1 MKPLL
6 ASLALFVSLFAHSK
20 AAAQPLELKQGDH
33 VCLIG
38 NALADRM
45 QHHAWLETLIV
56 SRHPEKDLVFRNL
69 GVSGDEITLRHRSE
83 NFGSPDEWLTRCQAD
98 VIFAMFG
105 FNESF
110 AGEAGLP
117 KFKADLDTFIKETLK
132 KNYSGK
138 GPPRLVIF
146 TPLAVEKLEDPN
158 LPDPAKTNAN
168 LKLYAAA
175 MGEAAKANK
184 VPFVDLYGILEKWNS
199 DPLAGERIPLTFNG
213 IHLTEHGDKFLA
225 PEIERALFPDAPLLK
240 RDAKA
245 LENLRGAIL
254 EKNKQW
260 HARYRTVDGYNVYG
274 GRSKESY
281 ESGKG
286 GPKIT
291 NFQIMQQ
298 EMTQRDVLTE
308 NRDKHVWSIAKG
320 SIQPIDDS
328 NLTPIS
334 ELKSNRENL
343 PPYLGAEEAIKHMTV
358 AKGCKVNLFASEEQF
373 PELVSPVQMAWD
385 TKGRLWV
392 AAWKSYP
399 ERTPTSPV
407 GDAILIL
414 EDTNGDGRADKCKHF
429 IDDLNC
435 PTGFTFFKDGVLL
448 MQAPDLW
455 FVRDTDGDDV
465 ADWKERVLM
474 GIDSAD
480 SHHTTNAMVLDPG
493 GATYLSD
500 GVFHRT
506 QVETRAGVVRSNDGC
521 IFRYEP
527 LTGKFEQYVS
537 YGFANPHGRVFDR
550 WGNDIITDA
559 TGNENF
565 FGPAFSGFLPYPQ
578 KHSGLPQ
585 FWARPNRPCPGTG
598 MVSSRHF
605 PEEWQGNFLNCNVI
619 GFQGIFRVKVSEEG
633 SGLKGESLED
643 LVRSDDPNFRPSAVG
658 CAPDGSIYFLDWS
671 KQLIGHLQHHIRDP
685 NRDKEHGRVY
695 RITYEGRP
703 LLTPPKI
710 HGESVEAL
718 LELLKSPE
726 DDVRT
731 RAKVELGKH
740 DAKQV
745 IAVVN
750 KWAATLDKK
759 DLNYEHHMSEVL
771 WVHQWH
777 NVVDLKLLEERLQSP
792 DHHSRT
798 AATRVLCYWRDRVPN
813 ALDLLRKMA
822 GDSHPRVRLEAVRAA
837 SFFTIPEAAEV
848 PIIAAEYPGDVY
860 LDYVRKETMRA
871 LEPYVNQAS
880 ASGQKIAFTT
890 DAGARY
896 FLRSMST
903 EDLLKE
909 PRTRAVFVEMLYR
922 PGLRDEQ
929 RREAVTGLAS
939 LDKKPELR
947 VIMDAVLALDGK
959 QSMTDVSVVFD
970 LVRQLTGR
978 SAAELTTAR
987 AELEKLA
994 TSARQPILRQIGFVS
1009 LMNVDGNA
1017 DKAWALASSS
1027 AKSLQD
1033 FVSATPLV
1041 SDPGLRASLYPK
1053 IEPLL
1058 AGLPEKLASG
1068 GKGKGTSGRYVRV
1081 ELPGNGTLTLAEVEV
1096 YSDGRNAAR
1105 GKKASQKN
1113 TAHGGDAAKG
1123 VDGNTSDSYGGG
1135 GQTHTQENTAS
1146 PWWEVDLGEET
1157 PIDSIVIFNRNDG
1170 GLGKRL
1176 DGFTLSVLGSD
1187 RSPAWKLDRIPA
1199 PQPRA
1204 QFALEG
1210 GGPESLVR
1218 RAAMNALVSV
1228 RGQEAK
1234 TFKSLAKFV
1243 TEDIDRLAAIRA
1255 IQRIPQ
1261 SAWDKEQA
1269 PALLAVVVGYV
1280 KKIPVAD
1287 RTSPAALDALEFADA
1302 LTNLLP
1308 ADAAKQS
1315 RGELAELGVRVVRI
1329 GTLPEKMAYD
1339 KELIAVRAGKAV
1351 EIVFEN
1357 IDLMP
1362 HNLVITQP
1370 GAMEEIGLAAE
1381 AFATQPGAAAQQY
1394 VPQSGKILL
1403 ASRLLQPRETQKLSF
1418 VAPTEPGVYPYV
1430 CTYPGHWRRMYG
1442 ALYVVED
1449 LDAYLAAPEAYL
1461 RTHQLTIKDALL
1473 KDNRPRTE
1481 WKLADLAPAVES
1493 LKNGRSY
1500 AGGKQM
1506 FTVGTCIACHKLDG
1520 VGNEFGPDLAKLD
1533 PKFKPAD
1540 ILKELLE
1547 PSAKINEKFQTTVIL
1562 TDGGQTI
1569 TGIVLSETGSEVKL
1583 IENPLVKAEPIV
1595 IKKDEIESRKL
1606 SPVSVMPKGLLDKLS
1621 KEEIL
1626 DLIAYLS
1633 ARGNKKD
1640 PLFGAAEGHE
1650 KHGHKDH

>member
-1 MKPLL
+1 MKPFL
-6 ASLALFVSLFAHSK
+6 ASLAIFVSSLVVAVSTS
-20 AAAQPLELKQGDH
+20 AQSLELKQGDH
-33 VCLIG
+33 ICIIG
-38 NALADRM
+38 NALGDRM
-45 QHHAWLETLIV
+45 QHHGWLETLLV
-56 SRHPEKDLVFRNL
+56 SRFPDKDLVFRNL
-69 GVSGDEITLRHRSE
+69 AVSGDEITFRHRSE
-83 NFGSPDEWLTRCQAD
+83 SFGTPDEWLTRCKAD

-132 KNYSGK
+132 KDYSGK
-138 GPPRLVIF
+138 GSPRLVLF
-146 TPLAVEKLEDPN
+146 SPLAVEKLNDPN
-158 LPDPAKTNAN
+158 LPDAAKSNAN
-168 LKLYAAA
+168 LKVYAAA
-175 MGEAAKANK
+175 MGEVAKTNK
-184 VPFVDLYGILEKWNS
+184 VPFIDLFAISEKAYGGSSK
-199 DPLAGERIPLTFNG
+199 PYTFNG
-213 IHLTEHGDKFLA
+213 MHLTEYGDQMLA
-225 PEIERALFPDAPLLK
+225 PAIERALFPDGPLLK
-240 RDAKA
+240 RDAKV
-245 LENLRGAIL
+245 LEQIRAAIL

-274 GRSKESY
+274 GRSRESY
-281 ESGKG
+281 ENGPG
-286 GPKIT
+286 NPKIT
-291 NFQIMQQ
+291 NFVVMQE
-298 EMTQRDVLTE
+298 EMKQRDVLTE
-308 NRDKHVWSIAKG
+308 NRDKHIWAIAKG

-328 NLTPIS
+328 NLPPVTEIG
-334 ELKSNRENL
+334 SNRKGL

-358 AKGCKVNLFASEEQF
+358 PKNCKVNLFASEEQF
-373 PELVSPVQMAWD
+373 PELVSPVQMGWD

-399 ERTPTSPV
+399 ERTPTSKV
-407 GDAILIL
+407 GDAILIF
-414 EDTNGDGRADKCKHF
+414 EDTDGDGRADKCKHF

-455 FVRDTDGDDV
+455 FVRDTDGDDK
-465 ADWKERVLM
+465 ADTKERVLM

-565 FGPAFSGFLPYPQ
+565 FGPAFSGYLPYPQ
-578 KHSGLPQ
+578 KHSGMPQ

-605 PEEWQGNFLNCNVI
+605 PDDWQGNFLNCNVI
-619 GFQGIFRVKVSEEG
+619 GFQGIWRVKVTEDG
-633 SGLKGESLED
+633 SGLKGETREED
-643 LVRSDDPNFRPSAVG
+643 LVKSDDPNFRPSAVS

-685 NRDKEHGRVY
+685 NRDKQHGRVY

-703 LLTPPKI
+703 LLTPPKL
-710 HGESVEAL
+710 HGESVEGL
-718 LELLKSPE
+718 LALLKSPE

-740 DAKQV
+740 DAKEV
-745 IAVVN
+745 IAAVN
-750 KWAATLDKK
+750 KWAASLDKK
-759 DLNYEHHMSEVL
+759 DPSYEHHMSEVL

-777 NVVDLKLLEERLQSP
+777 NIVDVSLLNERLQSP
-792 DHHSRT
+792 DHHSRA

-813 ALDLLRKMA
+813 TLDLLRKMA
-822 GDSHPRVRLEAVRAA
+822 ADQHPRVRLESVRAA
-837 SFFTIPEAAEV
+837 SFFTVPEAAEV
-848 PIIAAEYPGDVY
+848 PIIAAEFPGDVY
-860 LDYVRKETMRA
+860 LDYIQKETMRA
-871 LEPYVNQAS
+871 LQPYVDQANS
-880 ASGQKIAFTT
+880 KGQKVAFTT

-903 EDLLKE
+903 DDLLKE
-909 PRTRAVFVEMLYR
+909 KRTRAVFVEMLYR

-929 RREAVTGLAS
+929 RREAVVGIAA

-947 VIMDAVLALDGK
+947 VVMDAIAALDEK
-959 QSMTDVSVVFD
+959 QSMTDISVVFD

-994 TSARQPILRQIGFVS
+994 TSSRQPILRQIGFVS

-1017 DKAWALASSS
+1017 DKAWALASTSTR
-1027 AKSLQD
+1027 SLQD

-1041 SDPGLRASLYPK
+1041 SDLGLRASLYPRV
-1053 IEPLL
+1053 EPLL
-1058 AGLPEKLASG
+1058 AGLPEKLAGG

-1081 ELPGNGTLTLAEVEV
+1081 ELVGIQTLTLAEVEV
-1096 YSDGRNAAR
+1096 YSDGRNVAR
-1105 GKKASQKN
+1105 GKKCSQKN
-1113 TAHGGDAAKG
+1113 TAHGGDAARA
-1123 VDGNTSDSYGGG
+1123 VDGNTDASYGGG
-1135 GQTHTQENTAS
+1135 GQTHTQENTAN

-1157 PIDSIVIFNRNDG
+1157 PIDSIVVFNRDD
-1170 GLGKRL
+1170 GLGQRL
-1176 DGFTLSVLGSD
+1176 NNFTLKVLDSSHGEVF
-1187 RSPAWKLDRIPA
+1187 KQERIPA
-1199 PQPRA
+1199 PKPRA
-1204 QFALEG
+1204 QFSLEG
-1210 GGPESLVR
+1210 GSAEALVR

-1234 TFKSLAKFV
+1234 TFKSLTKFV
-1243 TEDIDRLAAIRA
+1243 TDDVDRLAAIRA

-1269 PALLAVVVGYV
+1269 PALLAVVIGHV

-1302 LTNLLP
+1302 LTTLLP
-1308 ADAAKQS
+1308 ADAAKQA
-1315 RGELAELGVRVVRI
+1315 RGELAELGVKVVRI

-1339 KELIAVRAGKAV
+1339 KELIAVKAGKAV

-1362 HNLVITQP
+1362 HNLVVTQP

-1381 AFATQPGAAAQQY
+1381 ASALQPGAAARQY

-1449 LDAYLAAPEAYL
+1449 LDGYLAAPEAYL
-1461 RTHQLTIKDALL
+1461 STHPLAIKDALL

-1481 WKLADLAPAVES
+1481 WKLTDLAPVVES

-1500 AGGKQM
+1500 AAGKQM

-1520 VGNEFGPDLAKLD
+1520 VGNDFGPDLAKLD
-1533 PKFKPAD
+1533 AKLKIGD
-1540 ILKELLE
+1540 ILKDILE
-1547 PSAKINEKFQTTVIL
+1547 PSAKINEKYQTTVIL
-1562 TDGGQTI
+1562 NDSGQTF
-1569 TGIVLSETGSEVKL
+1569 TGVVLSESGTEVKL

-1595 IKKDEIESRKL
+1595 IKKSEIQNRKL

-1626 DLIAYLS
+1626 DLVAYLA
-1633 ARGNKKD
+1633 ARGDKKN
-1640 PLFGAAEGHE
+1640 PLFGKVEGHE
-1650 KHGHKDH
+1650 HHGHGD

>member
-1 MKPLL
+1 MKPLSAVL
-6 ASLALFVSLFAHSK
+6 AIFVSSLVFAASLS
-20 AAAQPLELKQGDH
+20 AQSLELKQGDH
-33 VCLIG
+33 ICIIG
-38 NALADRM
+38 NALGDRM
-45 QHHAWLETLIV
+45 QHHGWLETLIA
-56 SRHPEKDLVFRNL
+56 SRFPDKDLTFRNL
-69 GVSGDEITLRHRSE
+69 AVSGDEITFRHRSE
-83 NFGSPDEWLTRCQAD
+83 SFGTPDEWLTRCKAD

-110 AGEAGLP
+110 AGEAGLA
-117 KFKADLDTFIKETLK
+117 KFKGDLDTFIKETLK
-132 KNYSGK
+132 KDYSGK
-138 GPPRLVIF
+138 GPSRLVLF
-146 TPLAVEKLEDPN
+146 SPLAVEKLNDPN
-158 LPDPAKTNAN
+158 LPDAAKSNAN
-168 LKLYAAA
+168 LKVYAAA
-175 MGEAAKANK
+175 MGEVAKTNK
-184 VPFVDLYGILEKWNS
+184 VPFIDLFAISEKAYGGSSK
-199 DPLAGERIPLTFNG
+199 PYTFNG
-213 IHLTEHGDKFLA
+213 MHLTEYGDQMLA
-225 PEIERALFPDAPLLK
+225 PAIERALFPSGPLLK
-240 RDAKA
+240 RDAKV
-245 LENLRGAIL
+245 LEQIRAAVL

-274 GRSKESY
+274 GRSREAY
-281 ESGKG
+281 ENGPG
-286 GPKIT
+286 NPKIT
-291 NFQIMQQ
+291 NFVVMQE
-298 EMTQRDVLTE
+298 EMKQRDVLTE
-308 NRDKHVWSIAKG
+308 NRDKHIWAIAKG

-328 NLTPIS
+328 NLPPVTEIG
-334 ELKSNRENL
+334 SNRKGL

-358 AKGCKVNLFASEEQF
+358 PKNCKVNLFASEEQF
-373 PELVSPVQMAWD
+373 PELVSPVQMGWD

-399 ERTPTSPV
+399 ERTPTSTV
-407 GDAILIL
+407 GDAILIF
-414 EDTNGDGRADKCKHF
+414 EDTDGDGRADKCKHF

-455 FVRDTDGDDV
+455 FVRDTDGDDK
-465 ADWKERVLM
+465 ADTKERVLM

-506 QVETRAGVVRSNDGC
+506 QVETRQGVVRSNDGC

-565 FGPAFSGFLPYPQ
+565 FGPAFSGYLPYPQ
-578 KHSGLPQ
+578 KHSGMPQ

-605 PEEWQGNFLNCNVI
+605 PDDWQGNFLNCNVI
-619 GFQGIFRVKVSEEG
+619 GFQGIWRVKVTEDG
-633 SGLKGESLED
+633 SGLKGETREED
-643 LVRSDDPNFRPSAVG
+643 LVKSDDPNFRPSAVS

-685 NRDKEHGRVY
+685 NRDKQHGRVY

-703 LLTPPKI
+703 LLTPPKV
-710 HGESVEAL
+710 HGESVEGL
-718 LELLKSPE
+718 LALLKSPE

-740 DAKQV
+740 NSIDV
-745 IAVVN
+745 IPALH
-750 KWAATLDKK
+750 KWAAGLDKK
-759 DLNYEHHMSEVL
+759 DPIYEHHMSEAL

-777 NVVDLKLLEERLQSP
+777 NVVDVALLNERLQSP
-792 DHHSRT
+792 DHHSRA

-813 ALDLLRKMA
+813 TLDLLRKMA
-822 GDSHPRVRLEAVRAA
+822 SDQHPRVRLEAVRAA
-837 SFFTIPEAAEV
+837 SFFTVPEAAEV
-848 PIIAAEYPGDVY
+848 PIIAAEFPGDVY
-860 LDYVRKETMRA
+860 LDYIQKETMRA
-871 LEPYVNQAS
+871 LQPYVDQANGK
-880 ASGQKIAFTT
+880 GQKIAFTT

-903 EDLLKE
+903 DDLLKE
-909 PRTRAVFVEMLYR
+909 KRTRAVFAEMLYR

-929 RREAVTGLAS
+929 RREAVVGIAA

-947 VIMDAVLALDGK
+947 VVMDAITALDEK

-994 TSARQPILRQIGFVS
+994 TSAKQPILRQIGFVS

-1017 DKAWALASSS
+1017 DKAWALASTS
-1027 AKSLQD
+1027 ARSLQD
-1033 FVSATPLV
+1033 FVAATPLV
-1041 SDPGLRASLYPK
+1041 SDLGLRASLYPK

-1058 AGLPEKLASG
+1058 AGLPEKLSGG

-1081 ELPGNGTLTLAEVEV
+1081 ELVGNQTLTLAEVEV
-1096 YSDGRNAAR
+1096 FSDGRNVAR
-1105 GKKASQKN
+1105 GRKASQKN
-1113 TAHGGDAAKG
+1113 TAHGGDAAKA
-1123 VDGNTSDSYGGG
+1123 VDGNTSDSFGGG
-1135 GQTHTQENTAS
+1135 GQTHSQENTAS

-1170 GLGKRL
+1170 GLGQRL
-1176 DGFTLSVLGSD
+1176 NNFTLKVLDSSRGEVF
-1187 RSPAWKLDRIPA
+1187 KQERIPA
-1199 PQPRA
+1199 PKPRA

-1234 TFKSLAKFV
+1234 TFKSMAKFV
-1243 TEDIDRLAAIRA
+1243 VDDVDRLAAIRA

-1269 PALLAVVVGYV
+1269 VSLLAVVVGHV

-1302 LTNLLP
+1302 LTTLLP
-1308 ADAAKQS
+1308 ADAAKQA

-1339 KELIAVRAGKAV
+1339 KELIAVKAGKAV

-1381 AFATQPGAAAQQY
+1381 TSALQPGAAARQY

-1449 LDAYLAAPEAYL
+1449 LDGYLAAPEAYL
-1461 RTHQLTIKDALL
+1461 STHPLAIKDALL

-1493 LKNGRSY
+1493 VKNGRSY
-1500 AGGKQM
+1500 AAGKQM

-1520 VGNEFGPDLAKLD
+1520 VGNDFGPDLAKLD
-1533 PKFKPAD
+1533 AKLKIGD
-1540 ILKELLE
+1540 ILKDILE
-1547 PSAKINEKFQTTVIL
+1547 PSAKINEKYQTTVIL
-1562 TDGGQTI
+1562 NDSGQTF
-1569 TGIVLSETGSEVKL
+1569 TGVVLSENGTEVKL

-1595 IKKDEIESRKL
+1595 IKKDEIMSRKL
-1606 SPVSVMPKGLLDKLS
+1606 SPVSVMPKGIVDKLS

-1626 DLIAYLS
+1626 DLVAYLA
-1633 ARGNKKD
+1633 ARGDKKS
-1640 PLFGAAEGHE
+1640 PLFGKAEGHE
-1650 KHGHKDH
+1650 HHGHGD

>member
-1 MKPLL
+1 MKPFL
-6 ASLALFVSLFAHSK
+6 AWLAVFVSSLIPAVAS
-20 AAAQPLELKQGDH
+20 AQSLEFKQGDH
-33 VCLIG
+33 ICIIG
-38 NALADRM
+38 NALGDRM
-45 QHHAWLETLIV
+45 QHHGWLETLLV
-56 SRHPEKDLVFRNL
+56 SQFADKDLVFRNL
-69 GVSGDEITLRHRSE
+69 AVSGDEITFRHRSE
-83 NFGSPDEWLTRCQAD
+83 NFGSPEEWLTRCQAD
-98 VIFAMFG
+98 VVFAMFG

-110 AGEAGLP
+110 AGEPGLA
-117 KFKADLDTFIKETLK
+117 KFKADLDTFIKESLK

-146 TPLAVEKLEDPN
+146 SPLAVEDLTSSN
-158 LPDPAKTNAN
+158 LPDAAKTNAN
-168 LKLYAAA
+168 LQLYSAS
-175 MGEAAKANK
+175 MGEVAKANK
-184 VPFVDLYGILEKWNS
+184 VPFVDLFAVMQKYYNA
-199 DPLAGERIPLTFNG
+199 PLGGERIPLTFNG
-213 IHLTEHGDKFLA
+213 IHLTEHGDMVVA
-225 PEIERALFPDAPLLK
+225 PLIERALVPDGPLLK
-240 RDAKA
+240 RDAKV
-245 LENLRGAIL
+245 LEKLRTAIL

-291 NFQIMQQ
+291 NFLIMQV
-298 EMTQRDVLTE
+298 EMKQRDTLTE
-308 NRDKHVWSIAKG
+308 NRDRHIWAIAKG
-320 SIQPIDDS
+320 SEQPIDDS
-328 NLTPIS
+328 NLPPIT

-358 AKGCKVNLFASEEQF
+358 PKGCKVNLFASEEQF
-373 PELVSPVQMAWD
+373 PELVSPVQIGWD

-399 ERTPTSPV
+399 ERTPTSTV
-407 GDAILIL
+407 GDAILIF

-455 FVRDTDGDDV
+455 FVRDTDGDDK
-465 ADWKERVLM
+465 ADTKERVLM

-506 QVETRAGVVRSNDGC
+506 QVETRQGVVRSNDGC

-565 FGPAFSGFLPYPQ
+565 FGPAFSGYLPYPQ
-578 KHSGLPQ
+578 KHSGMPQ

-598 MVSSRHF
+598 MISSRHF
-605 PEEWQGNFLNCNVI
+605 PDDWQGNFLNCNVI
-619 GFQGIFRVKVSEEG
+619 GFQGIWRVKVTEEG
-633 SGLKGESLED
+633 SGLKGETREED
-643 LVRSDDPNFRPSAVG
+643 LVKSDDPNFRPSAVS

-685 NRDKEHGRVY
+685 NRDKQHGRVY

-703 LLTPPKI
+703 LLTPPKV
-710 HGESVEAL
+710 HGESVEGL
-718 LELLKSPE
+718 LALLKSPE

-740 DAKQV
+740 DAKSV
-745 IAVVN
+745 IAAVN
-750 KWAATLDKK
+750 KWKISLEKK
-759 DLNYEHHMSEVL
+759 DPNYEHHVSEAL

-777 NVVDLKLLEERLQSP
+777 NVVDLTLLNERLESP
-792 DHHSRT
+792 DHHSRA

-822 GDSHPRVRLEAVRAA
+822 ADQHPRVRLEAVRAA
-837 SFFTIPEAAEV
+837 SFFTAPEAAEV
-848 PIIAAEYPGDVY
+848 PIIAAEFPGDVY
-860 LDYVRKETMRA
+860 LDYVQKETMRA
-871 LEPYVNQAS
+871 LEPYVNQAN
-880 ASGQKIAFTT
+880 ASGQKISFTT

-896 FLRSMST
+896 FLKSMST

-909 PRTRAVFVEMLYR
+909 KRTRSVFVELLYR

-929 RREAVTGLAS
+929 RREAVTGLAT

-947 VIMDAVLALDGK
+947 VVMDAIQALDGK
-959 QSMTDVSVVFD
+959 QSMTDPSVVFD

-987 AELEKLA
+987 AELEKMA
-994 TSARQPILRQIGFVS
+994 TSAKQPILRQIGFVS
-1009 LMNVDGNA
+1009 LMNVDGNM
-1017 DKAWALASSS
+1017 DKAWALAQSS
-1027 AKSLQD
+1027 ARNLQD

-1041 SDPGLRASLYPK
+1041 SDLGLRASLYPR

-1058 AGLPEKLASG
+1058 AGLPEKLAGG

-1081 ELPGNGTLTLAEVEV
+1081 ELVGNQTLTLAEVEV
-1096 YSDGRNAAR
+1096 YSDGRNVAR
-1105 GKKASQKN
+1105 GRKASQKN
-1113 TAHGGDAAKG
+1113 TAHGGEATRA
-1123 VDGNTSDSYGGG
+1123 VDGNTSDSFGGG
-1135 GQTHTQENTAS
+1135 GQTHSQESTAN

-1157 PIDSIVIFNRNDG
+1157 PIDSIIIFNRNDG
-1170 GLGKRL
+1170 GLGQRL
-1176 DGFTLSVLGSD
+1176 NNFTLKVLDSSRGEVF
-1187 RSPAWKLDRIPA
+1187 KQERIAA
-1199 PQPRA
+1199 PKPRA

-1243 TEDIDRLAAIRA
+1243 ADDVDRLAAIRA

-1302 LTNLLP
+1302 LTTLLP

-1315 RGELAELGVRVVRI
+1315 RVELAELGVRVVRI

-1339 KELIAVRAGKAV
+1339 KELIAVKAGKAV

-1381 AFATQPGAAAQQY
+1381 ASALQPGAAARQY

-1403 ASRLLQPRETQKLSF
+1403 ASRLVQPRETQKLSF

-1449 LDAYLAAPEAYL
+1449 LDGYLAAPEAYL
-1461 RTHQLTIKDALL
+1461 STHPLAIKDALL

-1481 WKLADLAPAVES
+1481 WKLTELAPAVES
-1493 LKNGRSY
+1493 VKNGRSY
-1500 AGGKQM
+1500 AAGKQM

-1520 VGNEFGPDLAKLD
+1520 VGNDFGPDLAKLD
-1533 PKFKPAD
+1533 LKLKAGD
-1540 ILKELLE
+1540 ILKDILE
-1547 PSAKINEKFQTTVIL
+1547 PSAKINEKYQTTVIL
-1562 TDGGQTI
+1562 NDSGQTF
-1569 TGIVLSETGSEVKL
+1569 TGVVLSESGTEVKL
-1583 IENPLVKAEPIV
+1583 IENPLVKAQPII
-1595 IKKDEIESRKL
+1595 IKKDEIMSRKL
-1606 SPVSVMPKGLLDKLS
+1606 SPISVMPKGLLDKLS

-1626 DLIAYLS
+1626 DLVAYLA
-1633 ARGNKKD
+1633 ARGEKKS
-1640 PLFGAAEGHE
+1640 PLFGKAEGHE
-1650 KHGHKDH
+1650 HHGHGD

>member
-1 MKPLL
+1 MKPLWAAL
-6 ASLALFVSLFAHSK
+6 TILVLSIFVTTTAPAQSLEF
-20 AAAQPLELKQGDH
+20 KQGDH
-33 VCLIG
+33 ICIIG
-38 NALADRM
+38 NALGDRM
-45 QHHAWLETLIV
+45 QHHGWLEARLV
-56 SRHPEKDLVFRNL
+56 SRFGDKDLTFRNL
-69 GVSGDEITLRHRSE
+69 AVSGDEITFRHRSE
-83 NFGSPDEWLTRCQAD
+83 SFGTPDEWLTRCKAD

-105 FNESF
+105 YNESF

-117 KFKADLDTFIKETLK
+117 KFKTDLETFVKGTLATR
-132 KNYSGK
+132 YGGK
-138 GPPRLVIF
+138 DLTRLVIF
-146 TPLAVEKLEDPN
+146 SPLAVEKLADPN
-158 LPDPAKTNAN
+158 LPDAAKTNAN
-168 LKLYAAA
+168 LKLYSAA
-175 MGEAAKANK
+175 MGEVAKANK
-184 VPFVDLYGILEKWNS
+184 VPFVDLFTISEKAYS
-199 DPLAGERIPLTFNG
+199 GTTRPYTFNG
-213 IHLTEHGDKFLA
+213 IHLTEFGDEMLA
-225 PEIERALFPDAPLLK
+225 SSIERALLPDAPLIK
-240 RDAKA
+240 RDGKL
-245 LENLRGAIL
+245 LEKIRLAIL
-254 EKNKQW
+254 EKNAQW

-281 ESGKG
+281 QSGPG
-286 GPKIT
+286 GPKIS
-291 NFQIMQQ
+291 NFQIMQE
-298 EMTQRDVLTE
+298 EMKQRDVLTE
-308 NRDKHVWSIAKG
+308 NRDKHIWSIAKG
-320 SIQPIDDS
+320 SEQPIDDS
-328 NLTPIS
+328 NLPPIT
-334 ELKSNRENL
+334 ELLSNRQNL

-358 AKGCKVNLFASEEQF
+358 PKNCKVNLFASEEQF
-373 PELVSPVQMAWD
+373 PELVSPVQMGWD

-399 ERTPTSPV
+399 ERTPTSKV
-407 GDAILIL
+407 GDAILIF
-414 EDTNGDGRADKCKHF
+414 EDTDGDGRADKCKHF
-429 IDDLNC
+429 IDNLNC
-435 PTGFTFFKDGVLL
+435 PTGFTFFNDGVLL

-455 FVRDTDGDDV
+455 FVRDTDGDDK

-506 QVETRAGVVRSNDGC
+506 QVETRQGVVRSNDGC

-565 FGPAFSGFLPYPQ
+565 FGPAFSGYLPYPQ
-578 KHSGLPQ
+578 KHSGMPQ

-598 MVSSRHF
+598 MVTSRHF
-605 PEEWQGNFLNCNVI
+605 PEDWQGNFLNCNVI
-619 GFQGIFRVKVSEEG
+619 GYQGIWRVKVTEEG
-633 SGLKGESLED
+633 SGLKGETLSED
-643 LVRSDDPNFRPSAVG
+643 LVKSDDPNFRPSAVS

-685 NRDKEHGRVY
+685 NRDHQHGRVY

-703 LLTPPKI
+703 LLTPPKVF
-710 HGESVEAL
+710 GESVDGLLAL
-718 LELLKSPE
+718 LQSPE

-740 DAKQV
+740 NSIDV
-745 IAVVN
+745 IPALH
-750 KWAATLDKK
+750 KWAAGLDKK
-759 DLNYEHHMSEVL
+759 APNYEHHLSEAL

-777 NVVDLKLLEERLQSP
+777 NVVDQELLEERLKSP
-792 DHHSRT
+792 DHRSRA

-813 ALDLLRKMA
+813 VLDLLRKMA
-822 GDSHPRVRLEAVRAA
+822 ADQHPRVRLEAIRAA
-837 SFFTIPEAAEV
+837 SFFTLPEAAEI
-848 PIIAAEYPGDVY
+848 PIIAAEFPGDVY
-860 LDYVRKETMRA
+860 LDYIQKETMRA
-871 LEPYVNQAS
+871 LQPYVDQAN

-896 FLRSMST
+896 FLKSMST
-903 EDLLKE
+903 DDLLKE
-909 PRTRAVFVEMLYR
+909 KRTRAVYTEMLYR

-929 RREAVTGLAS
+929 RREAVTGLAG

-947 VIMDAVLALDGK
+947 VVMDMIKALDE
-959 QSMTDVSVVFD
+959 SPSLTDVSVVFD

-978 SAAELTTAR
+978 SAAELTSAR

-1009 LMNVDGNA
+1009 LINVDGNA
-1017 DKAWALASSS
+1017 DKAWALAQTN
-1027 AKSLQD
+1027 AKALQD
-1033 FVSATPLV
+1033 FVAATPLV
-1041 SDPGLRASLYPK
+1041 SDPGLRASLYPR
-1053 IEPLL
+1053 IELL
-1058 AGLPEKLASG
+1058 LTGLPEKLAT
-1068 GKGKGTSGRYVRV
+1068 GKKGNGTSGRYVRV
-1081 ELPGNGTLTLAEVEV
+1081 ELVGNQTLTLAEVEV
-1096 YSDGRNAAR
+1096 YSDGASVAR
-1105 GKKASQKN
+1105 GKKATQKN
-1113 TAHGGDAAKG
+1113 TSHGGEAARG
-1123 VDGNTSDSYGGG
+1123 VDGNTNDSYGGG
-1135 GQTHTQENTAS
+1135 GQTHSEENTAN

-1170 GLGKRL
+1170 GLSQRL
-1176 DGFTLSVLGSD
+1176 NNFTLKVLDSA
-1187 RSPAWKLDRIPA
+1187 RSEVWKQEKLPA
-1199 PQPRA
+1199 PKVRS

-1210 GGPESLVR
+1210 GGSESLVR

-1228 RGQEAK
+1228 RGQEVK
-1234 TFKSLAKFV
+1234 TFKSLSKFV
-1243 TEDIDRLAAIRA
+1243 TDDVDRLAAIRA

-1269 PALLAVVVGYV
+1269 PALLAVVIGHV

-1287 RTSPAALDALEFADA
+1287 RTSPAALDALEFADT
-1302 LTNLLP
+1302 LTTLLS
-1308 ADAAKQS
+1308 ADAAKQA
-1315 RGELAELGVRVVRI
+1315 RGELAELGVKVVRI

-1339 KELIAVRAGKAV
+1339 KEIIAVKAGKAV

-1381 AFATQPGAAAQQY
+1381 ASALQPGAAARQY

-1442 ALYVVED
+1442 ALYVVAD
-1449 LDAYLAAPEAYL
+1449 LDAYLAGPEAYL
-1461 RTHQLTIKDALL
+1461 STHPLPIKDALL

-1481 WKLADLAPAVES
+1481 WKLVDLAPAAEG
-1493 LKNGRSY
+1493 LKSGRSY
-1500 AGGKQM
+1500 AAGKQM

-1533 PKFKPAD
+1533 LKLKPAD

-1547 PSAKINEKFQTTVIL
+1547 PSAKINEKYQTTVIL
-1562 TDGGQTI
+1562 TEGGQTL
-1569 TGIVLSETGSEVKL
+1569 TGIVLSESGTEVKL
-1583 IENPLVKAEPIV
+1583 IENPLVKAEPII
-1595 IKKDEIESRKL
+1595 IKKDEIQSRKL
-1606 SPVSVMPKGLLDKLS
+1606 SPTSVMPKGLLDKLS

-1626 DLIAYLS
+1626 DLVAYLA
-1633 ARGNKKD
+1633 ARGDKKS
-1640 PLFGAAEGHE
+1640 PMFGKAEGHE
-1650 KHGHKDH
+1650 HHGH

>member
-1 MKPLL
+1 MKPLCAAL
-6 ASLALFVSLFAHSK
+6 AVFVSLSLFA
-20 AAAQPLELKQGDH
+20 ATVPAQTLELKQGDH
-33 VCLIG
+33 VCIIG
-38 NALADRM
+38 NALGDRM
-45 QHHAWLETLIV
+45 QHQGWLETLIV
-56 SRHPEKDLVFRNL
+56 SRFGDKDLTFRNL
-69 GVSGDEITLRHRSE
+69 AVSGDEITIRHRSQ
-83 NFGSPDEWLTRCQAD
+83 NFGSPEEWLTRCKAD

-117 KFKADLDTFIKETLK
+117 KFKADLEALIKNTQATRYGGNDL
-132 KNYSGK
+132 
-138 GPPRLVIF
+138 PRIVIF
-146 TPLAVEKLEDPN
+146 SPLAIEKLSDPN
-158 LPDPAKTNAN
+158 LPDAAPTNTN

-175 MGEAAKANK
+175 MGEVAKANK
-184 VPFVDLYGILEKWNS
+184 VPFVDLFSISEKAYS
-199 DPLAGERIPLTFNG
+199 GTSKPYTFNG
-213 IHLTEHGDKFLA
+213 MHLTEYGEEMLA
-225 PEIERALFPDAPLLK
+225 PAIERALFPDGPLIK
-240 RDAKA
+240 RDAKHLKKLQA
-245 LENLRGAIL
+245 AIL

-274 GRSKESY
+274 GRSQEKY
-281 ESGKG
+281 ESGPG

-291 NFQIMQQ
+291 NFQIMQE
-298 EMTQRDVLTE
+298 EMKQRDVLTE
-308 NRDKHVWSIAKG
+308 NRDKHIWAIAKG
-320 SIQPIDDS
+320 SEQPIDDS
-328 NLTPIS
+328 NLPPIT
-334 ELKSNRENL
+334 ELLSNRQNL
-343 PPYLGAEEAIKHMTV
+343 PPYLSGEDGIKHMTL

-399 ERTPTSPV
+399 ERTPTSKV
-407 GDAILIL
+407 GDAILIF
-414 EDTNGDGRADKCKHF
+414 EDTDGDGRADKCKHF

-455 FVRDTDGDDV
+455 FVRDTDGDDK

-506 QVETRAGVVRSNDGC
+506 QVETRQGVVRSNDGC

-565 FGPAFSGFLPYPQ
+565 FGPAFSGYLPYPQ
-578 KHSGLPQ
+578 KHAGMPQ
-585 FWARPNRPCPGTG
+585 FWARPSRPCPGTG
-598 MVSSRHF
+598 MISSRHF
-605 PEEWQGNFLNCNVI
+605 PDDWQGNFLNCNVI
-619 GFQGIFRVKVSEEG
+619 GFQGIFRVKVTEDG
-633 SGLKGESLED
+633 SGLKGETLED
-643 LVRSDDPNFRPSAVG
+643 LVKSDDPNFRPSAVS

-685 NRDKEHGRVY
+685 NRDHQHGRIY

-703 LLTPPKI
+703 LLTPPKVF
-710 HGESVEAL
+710 GESVAGL

-740 DAKQV
+740 DAKEV
-745 IAVVN
+745 IAAVN
-750 KWAATLDKK
+750 KWAAALDKK
-759 DLNYEHHMSEVL
+759 DPNYEHHMSEAL

-777 NVVDLKLLEERLQSP
+777 NVVDQGLLEERLQSP
-792 DHHSRT
+792 DHRSRA
-798 AATRVLCYWRDRVPN
+798 AATRVLCYWRDRVPS

-822 GDSHPRVRLEAVRAA
+822 ADPHPRVRLEAIRAA
-837 SFFTIPEAAEV
+837 SFFTVPEAAEV
-848 PIIAAEYPGDVY
+848 PIIAAEFPGDVY
-860 LDYVRKETMRA
+860 LDYIQKETMRA
-871 LEPYVNQAS
+871 LQPYVDQAN
-880 ASGQKIAFTT
+880 ASGQKISFTT
-890 DAGARY
+890 DAGARF
-896 FLRSMST
+896 FLKSMSN

-909 PRTRAVFVEMLYR
+909 PKTRAVFIEMLYR

-929 RREAVTGLAS
+929 RREAVTGLAT

-947 VIMDAVLALDGK
+947 VVMDMIKSLDE
-959 QSMTDVSVVFD
+959 SPSLTDVSVVFD

-978 SAAELTTAR
+978 SAAELTSAR

-994 TSARQPILRQIGFVS
+994 TNAKQPILRQIGFVS

-1017 DKAWALASSS
+1017 DKAWALAQSS
-1027 AKSLQD
+1027 ARSLQD

-1041 SDPGLRASLYPK
+1041 SDLGLRASLYAK

-1058 AGLPEKLASG
+1058 TGLPEKLAG
-1068 GKGKGTSGRYVRV
+1068 GNRSKGTSARYVRV
-1081 ELPGNGTLTLAEVEV
+1081 ELVGNQTLTLAEVEV
-1096 YSDGRNAAR
+1096 YSDGWNVAR
-1105 GKKASQKN
+1105 GKKATQKN
-1113 TAHGGDAAKG
+1113 TSHGGEAAKG
-1123 VDGNTSDSYGGG
+1123 VDGNTNASYGGG
-1135 GQTHTQENTAS
+1135 GQTHSQENTPN

-1157 PIDSIVIFNRNDG
+1157 PIDSIVIFNRDDG
-1170 GLGKRL
+1170 LSQRL
-1176 DGFTLSVLGSD
+1176 NNFTLKVLDSA
-1187 RSPAWKLDRIPA
+1187 RSEVWKQEKLPA
-1199 PQPRA
+1199 PKVRS

-1210 GGPESLVR
+1210 GGSESLVR

-1243 TEDIDRLAAIRA
+1243 TDDVDRLPAIRA
-1255 IQRIPQ
+1255 IQRIPH

-1269 PALLAVVVGYV
+1269 PSLLAVVVGYV

-1302 LTNLLP
+1302 LTTLLP
-1308 ADAAKQS
+1308 ADAAKQA
-1315 RGELAELGVRVVRI
+1315 RAELRELGVRVVRI

-1339 KELIAVRAGKAV
+1339 KEIIAIRAGKPV
-1351 EIVFEN
+1351 EIVFDN

-1381 AFATQPGAAAQQY
+1381 ASALQPGAAARQY

-1418 VAPTEPGVYPYV
+1418 VAPMEPGVYPYV

-1449 LDAYLAAPEAYL
+1449 LDAYLAGPEAYL
-1461 RTHQLTIKDALL
+1461 STHPLPIKDALL

-1481 WKLADLAPAVES
+1481 WTLADLAPAAEA
-1493 LKNGRSY
+1493 LKSGRSY
-1500 AGGKQM
+1500 AAGKQM

-1520 VGNEFGPDLAKLD
+1520 VGNEFGPDLSKLD
-1533 PKFKPAD
+1533 IKLKTVD

-1547 PSAKINEKFQTTVIL
+1547 PSAKINEKYQTTVIL
-1562 TDGGQTI
+1562 TEGGQTI
-1569 TGIVLSETGSEVKL
+1569 TGIVLSESGTEVKL
-1583 IENPLVKAEPIV
+1583 IENPLLKAEPIV
-1595 IKKDEIESRKL
+1595 IKKDEIANRKL

-1626 DLIAYLS
+1626 DLVAYLA
-1633 ARGNKKD
+1633 ARGDKKS
-1640 PLFGAAEGHE
+1640 PLFGKAADGHE
-1650 KHGHKDH
+1650 HHGGH

>member
-6 ASLALFVSLFAHSK
+6 AALAAVVLSLAI
-20 AAAQPLELKQGDH
+20 AASASAQTLEFKQGDH
-33 VCLIG
+33 ICIIG

-45 QHHAWLETLIV
+45 QHHGWLETLLM
-56 SRHPEKDLVFRNL
+56 SRFADKDLVFRNL
-69 GVSGDEITLRHRSE
+69 GVSGDEITFRHRSE
-83 NFGSPDEWLTRCQAD
+83 SFGSPEEWLTRCKAD
-98 VIFAMFG
+98 VVFAMFG

-110 AGEAGLP
+110 AGEAGLA
-117 KFKADLDTFIKETLK
+117 KFKADLDKLIRETQAT
-132 KNYSGK
+132 NYSGK
-138 GPPRLVIF
+138 GPTRIVIF
-146 TPLAVEKLEDPN
+146 SPLAVEKLNDPN
-158 LPDPAKTNAN
+158 LPDVAKTNAN
-168 LKLYAAA
+168 LKLYATA
-175 MGEAAKANK
+175 MGEVAKTNK
-184 VPFVDLYGILEKWNS
+184 VPFVDLFAIS
-199 DPLAGERIPLTFNG
+199 TERFSGSSKPYTFNG
-213 IHLTEHGDKFLA
+213 MHLTEYGDQMLGTA
-225 PEIERALFPDAPLLK
+225 IERALTPDGPLIK
-240 RDAKA
+240 RDAKV
-245 LENLRGAIL
+245 LEKIRVAVL

-274 GRSKESY
+274 GRSRESY
-281 ESGKG
+281 QSGPG
-286 GPKIT
+286 GPKVT
-291 NFQIMQQ
+291 NFTIMQE
-298 EMTQRDVLTE
+298 EMKQRDVLTE
-308 NRDKHVWSIAKG
+308 NRDKHIWSIAKG
-320 SIQPIDDS
+320 SEKPIDDS
-328 NLTPIS
+328 NLPLIS
-334 ELKSNRENL
+334 ELLSNRQNL
-343 PPYLGAEEAIKHMTV
+343 PPYLSGEEGIKHMTV

-399 ERTPTSPV
+399 ERTPTSTV
-407 GDAILIL
+407 GDAILIF
-414 EDTNGDGRADKCKHF
+414 EDTDGDGRADKCKHF

-455 FVRDTDGDDV
+455 FVRDTDGDDK
-465 ADWKERVLM
+465 ADTKERVLM

-506 QVETRAGVVRSNDGC
+506 QVETRQGVVRSNDGC
-521 IFRYEP
+521 IFRFEP
-527 LTGKFEQYVS
+527 LSGKFEQYVS

-565 FGPAFSGFLPYPQ
+565 FGPAFSGHLPYPQ
-578 KHSGLPQ
+578 KHSGMPQ

-598 MVSSRHF
+598 MISSRHF
-605 PEEWQGNFLNCNVI
+605 PDDWQGNFLNCNVI
-619 GFQGIFRVKVSEEG
+619 GFQGIWRVKVMEEG
-633 SGLKGESLED
+633 SGLKGETMED
-643 LVRSDDPNFRPSAVG
+643 LVKSDDPNFRPSAVG

-685 NRDKEHGRVY
+685 NRDKQHGRVY
-695 RITYEGRP
+695 RLTYEGRP
-703 LLTPPKI
+703 LLTPPKVF
-710 HGESVEAL
+710 GESVEGLLAL
-718 LELLKSPE
+718 LASPE

-740 DAKQV
+740 DAAKV
-745 IAVVN
+745 IVAVN
-750 KWAATLDKK
+750 KWAAGLDRK
-759 DLNYEHHMSEVL
+759 DANYEHHLSEAL

-777 NVVDLKLLEERLQSP
+777 NVVDLTLLSERLQSP
-792 DHHSRT
+792 DHRSRA

-813 ALDLLRKMA
+813 VLDLLRKMA
-822 GDSHPRVRLEAVRAA
+822 ADQHPRVRLEAVRAA
-837 SFFTIPEAAEV
+837 SFFTVPEAAEV
-848 PIIAAEYPGDVY
+848 PIIAAEFPGDVY
-860 LDYVRKETMRA
+860 LDYIQKETMRA
-871 LEPYVNQAS
+871 LQPFVDQAN

-896 FLRSMST
+896 FLRGMST

-909 PRTRAVFVEMLYR
+909 PRTRIVFVELLYR

-929 RREAVTGLAS
+929 RREAVTGLAAM
-939 LDKKPELR
+939 DKKPELR
-947 VIMDAVLALDGK
+947 VVMDAIQALDGK
-959 QSMTDVSVVFD
+959 QSMTDASVVFD

-994 TSARQPILRQIGFVS
+994 TSAKQPILRQIGFVS
-1009 LMNVDGNA
+1009 LMNVDGNG
-1017 DKAWALASSS
+1017 DKAWTLAQSS
-1027 AKSLQD
+1027 ARSLQD

-1041 SDPGLRASLYPK
+1041 SDLGLRASLYPQ

-1058 AGLPEKLASG
+1058 AGLPEGLATG
-1068 GKGKGTSGRYVRV
+1068 NKGKGTSGRYVRV
-1081 ELPGNGTLTLAEVEV
+1081 ELVGNQTLTLAEVEV
-1096 YSDGRNAAR
+1096 FSDGRNVAR
-1105 GKKASQKN
+1105 GRKASQKN
-1113 TAHGGDAAKG
+1113 TSHGGEASRG
-1123 VDGNTSDSYGGG
+1123 VDGNTNDSYGGG
-1135 GQTHTQENTAS
+1135 GQTHSQENTPN

-1157 PIDSIVIFNRNDG
+1157 PIDSIVIFNRADG
-1170 GLGKRL
+1170 GLGQRL
-1176 DGFTLSVLGSD
+1176 NNFTLKVLDSS
-1187 RSPAWKLDRIPA
+1187 RSEVFKQERIPA
-1199 PQPRA
+1199 PKPRS

-1210 GGPESLVR
+1210 GGAESLVR

-1243 TEDIDRLAAIRA
+1243 SDDIDRLAAIRA

-1269 PALLAVVVGYV
+1269 ASLLAVVVGHV
-1280 KKIPVAD
+1280 KRIPVAD
-1287 RTSPAALDALEFADA
+1287 RTSSAALDALEFADA
-1302 LTNLLP
+1302 LTTLLS

-1339 KELIAVRAGKAV
+1339 KEIIAVKAGKAV
-1351 EIVFEN
+1351 EIVFDN

-1381 AFATQPGAAAQQY
+1381 ASALQPGAAARQY

-1403 ASRLLQPRETQKLSF
+1403 SSRLLQPRETQKLSF

-1449 LDAYLAAPEAYL
+1449 LDAYLAGPEAYL
-1461 RTHQLTIKDALL
+1461 STHPLPIKDALL

-1481 WKLADLAPAVES
+1481 WKLVDLAPAVES
-1493 LKNGRSY
+1493 VKNGRSY
-1500 AGGKQM
+1500 AAGKQM

-1520 VGNEFGPDLAKLD
+1520 VGNDFGPDLAKLD
-1533 PKFKPAD
+1533 VKLKAAD
-1540 ILKELLE
+1540 ILKDILE
-1547 PSAKINEKFQTTVIL
+1547 PSAKINEKYQTTVIL
-1562 TDGGQTI
+1562 TEGGQTV
-1569 TGIVLSETGSEVKL
+1569 TGVVLSESGTEVKL
-1583 IENPLVKAEPIV
+1583 IENPLVKAEPII
-1595 IKKDEIESRKL
+1595 IKKEEIQSRKL
-1606 SPVSVMPKGLLDKLS
+1606 SPVSVMPKGMLDKLS

-1626 DLIAYLS
+1626 DLVAYLA
-1633 ARGNKKD
+1633 ARGDKKS
-1640 PLFGAAEGHE
+1640 PLFGKSDGHDH
-1650 KHGHKDH
+1650 HGDH